1 MKILLYVVLLGF
13 TCEVL
18 ASVPSAD
25 PHPQKDDVI
34 LPLPCN
40 DVMVFRKV
48 RTAGVQERLKDAKFT
63 SGIRSSESPFAQDPS
78 LSFVQGGF
86 KDQDGYYY
94 LMGKYEVSAVQHLE
108 MQGKCP
114 AGKISLKDKLPAV
127 SLSWFDAMQSAREYS
142 LFLQQDA
149 EVSKKFSR
157 QIFARLPS
165 DVQWEFAARGGLN
178 VSRLEFEGKL
188 PPMEGD
194 LAEYAWYQG
203 VQSAAGHLNLPG
215 RLKPNPLGLYD
226 MLGNVQ
232 EMIFEPFHAVRTG
245 RLHGQSGGFC
255 VRGGSY
261 LTAKDS
267 VTSALRTEKPYF
279 LKGRELQSK
288 DTGYRLVIDTLV
300 AKDGVEVK
308 ELNSELT
315 SLGTAD
321 TTGKAGGV
329 SKDTVARLDGIIKEQ
344 QNNAKKLSDE
354 KNSLQKVNSTLSKS
368 NQELSLQLQQLRDEM
383 VAVNS
388 ERDEM
393 RDVAVAANLRLGGFL
408 CRSMSDE
415 LSTKHY
421 FEKTAGVLKD
431 RCEKNDAMCP
441 SYKAAAKSAEN
452 SQKALNMLSSYY
464 GDTLSEAVATYDL
477 KLFDKSLRDTR
488 QQLEHSGV
496 FAFIEKYVSHLKNYA
511 KRPQDPEKN
520 REFWSGDCHV
530 GKK

>member
-1 MKILLYVVLLGF
+1 MKILLYIVLFGF
-13 TCEVL
+13 TCEAL
-18 ASVPSAD
+18 ASAPSED

-40 DVMVFRKV
+40 DIMVFRKI
-48 RTAGVQERLKDAKFT
+48 RTASAQQRLKDAKFT
-63 SGIRSSESPFAQDPS
+63 SGIRSSESPFAQDPY

-86 KDQDGYYY
+86 KDQEGYYY
-94 LMGKYEVSAVQHLE
+94 LMGKYEVSALQHQE
-108 MQGKCP
+108 IQGKCP

-149 EVSKKFSR
+149 EISRKFSR

-165 DVQWEFAARGGLN
+165 DAQWEYAARGGLN

-261 LTAKDS
+261 LTNKDS

-279 LKGRELQSK
+279 LKGHELQSK

-300 AKDGVEVK
+300 AKDSAEVK
-308 ELNSELT
+308 ELNTELT

-329 SKDTVARLDGIIKEQ
+329 SKDTVARLDKIIKEQ
-344 QNNAKKLSDE
+344 QNSAKKLSDE
-354 KNSLQKVNSTLSKS
+354 KNSLEKVNSTLSKS

-383 VAVNS
+383 VAANS

-393 RDVAVAANLRLGGFL
+393 RDVAVVANLRLGGFL

-415 LSTKHY
+415 LSTKLY
-421 FEKTAGVLKD
+421 FEKTAKVLKD
-431 RCEKNDAMCP
+431 RCDKNDAMCP
-441 SYKAAAKSAEN
+441 AYQAASKSAKN
-452 SQKALNMLSSYY
+452 SQQALQMLSSYY
-464 GDTLSEAVATYDL
+464 GDTLAEAAATYDL
-477 KLFDKSLRDTR
+477 KLFDKSLRDAR

-511 KRPQDPEKN
+511 KRPPDPEKN
-520 REFWSGDCHV
+520 REFWSGECHV
-530 GKK
+530 GNK

>member
-1 MKILLYVVLLGF
+1 MKILLYIVLFGF
-13 TCEVL
+13 TCEAL
-18 ASVPSAD
+18 ASAPSED

-40 DVMVFRKV
+40 DIMVFRKI
-48 RTAGVQERLKDAKFT
+48 RTASAQQRLKDAKFT
-63 SGIRSSESPFAQDPS
+63 SGIRSSESPFAQDPY

-86 KDQDGYYY
+86 KDQEGYYY
-94 LMGKYEVSAVQHLE
+94 LMGKYEVSALQHQE
-108 MQGKCP
+108 IQGKCP

-149 EVSKKFSR
+149 EISRKFSR

-165 DVQWEFAARGGLN
+165 DAQWEYAARGGLN

-245 RLHGQSGGFC
+245 RLHGQSGGVC

-261 LTAKDS
+261 LTNKDS

-279 LKGRELQSK
+279 LKGHELQSK

-300 AKDGVEVK
+300 AKDSAEVK
-308 ELNSELT
+308 ELNTELT

-329 SKDTVARLDGIIKEQ
+329 SKDTVARLDKIIKEQ
-344 QNNAKKLSDE
+344 QNSAKKLSDE
-354 KNSLQKVNSTLSKS
+354 KNSLEKVNSTLSKS

-383 VAVNS
+383 VAANS

-393 RDVAVAANLRLGGFL
+393 RDVAVVANLRLGGFL

-415 LSTKHY
+415 LSTKLY
-421 FEKTAGVLKD
+421 FEKTAKVLKD
-431 RCEKNDAMCP
+431 RCDKNDAMCP
-441 SYKAAAKSAEN
+441 AYQAASKSAKN
-452 SQKALNMLSSYY
+452 SQQALQMLSSYY
-464 GDTLSEAVATYDL
+464 GDTLAEAAATYDL
-477 KLFDKSLRDTR
+477 KLFDKSLRDAR

-511 KRPQDPEKN
+511 KRPPDPEKN
-520 REFWSGDCHV
+520 REFWSGECHV
-530 GKK
+530 GNK

>member
-1 MKILLYVVLLGF
+1 MKILLYIVLFGF
-13 TCEVL
+13 TCEAL
-18 ASVPSAD
+18 ASAPSED

-40 DVMVFRKV
+40 DIMVFRKI
-48 RTAGVQERLKDAKFT
+48 RTASAQQRLKDAKFT
-63 SGIRSSESPFAQDPS
+63 SGIRSSESPFAQDPY

-86 KDQDGYYY
+86 KDQEGYYY
-94 LMGKYEVSAVQHLE
+94 LMGKYEVSALQHQE
-108 MQGKCP
+108 IQGKCP

-142 LFLQQDA
+142 LFLQQNA
-149 EVSKKFSR
+149 EISRKFSR

-165 DVQWEFAARGGLN
+165 DAQWEYAARGGLN

-261 LTAKDS
+261 LTNKDS

-279 LKGRELQSK
+279 LKGHELQSK

-300 AKDGVEVK
+300 AKDSAEVK
-308 ELNSELT
+308 ELNTELT

-329 SKDTVARLDGIIKEQ
+329 SKDTVARLDKIIKEQ
-344 QNNAKKLSDE
+344 QNSAKKLSDE
-354 KNSLQKVNSTLSKS
+354 KNSLEKVNSTLSKS

-383 VAVNS
+383 VAANS

-393 RDVAVAANLRLGGFL
+393 RDVAVVANLRLGGFL

-415 LSTKHY
+415 LSTKLY
-421 FEKTAGVLKD
+421 FEKTAKVLKD
-431 RCEKNDAMCP
+431 RCDKNDAMCP
-441 SYKAAAKSAEN
+441 AYQAASKSAKN
-452 SQKALNMLSSYY
+452 SQQALQMLSSYY
-464 GDTLSEAVATYDL
+464 GDTLAEAAATYDL
-477 KLFDKSLRDTR
+477 KLFDKSLRDAR

-511 KRPQDPEKN
+511 KRPPDPEKN
-520 REFWSGDCHV
+520 REFWSGECHV
-530 GKK
+530 GNK

>member
-1 MKILLYVVLLGF
+1 MKFLLYVGLLGCS
-13 TCEVL
+13 CEVL
-18 ASVPSAD
+18 SAVPSED
-25 PHPQKDDVI
+25 PHPQADDVI

-40 DVMVFRKV
+40 DVMVFRKI
-48 RTAGVQERLKDAKFT
+48 RTASAKERFKDARFT

-108 MQGKCP
+108 IQGKCP
-114 AGKISLKDKLPAV
+114 TGKISVKDKLPAV

-142 LFLQQDA
+142 LFLQQKV
-149 EVSKKFSR
+149 EVSKLFSR

-165 DVQWEFAARGGLN
+165 DAQWEFAARGGLK

-188 PPMEGD
+188 PPMDGE

-203 VQSAAGHLNLPG
+203 PQSAAGHLNLPG

-261 LTAKDS
+261 LTNKDS
-267 VTSALRTEKPYF
+267 VTSALRIEKPYF
-279 LKGRELQSK
+279 LKGNELQAK
-288 DTGYRLVIDTLV
+288 DTGYRLVIDTVV
-300 AKDGVEVK
+300 AKDGSEVK
-308 ELNSELT
+308 ELNAELA

-321 TTGKAGGV
+321 NNGKARGE

-354 KNSLQKVNSTLSKS
+354 KNSVEKINSTLSKS

-383 VAVNS
+383 LTANS

-415 LSTKHY
+415 LSTKLY
-421 FEKTAGVLKD
+421 FEKTAEVLKD
-431 RCEKNDAMCP
+431 RCDKNSAMCP
-441 SYKAAAKSAEN
+441 SFKAAEKSAEN
-452 SQKALNMLSSYY
+452 SKKALSMLSSYY

-477 KLFDKSLRDTR
+477 KLFDKSLRDTKP
-488 QQLEHSGV
+488 QLEPSGV
-496 FAFIEKYVSHLKNYA
+496 LAFIEKYVTHLKSYA
-511 KRPQDPEKN
+511 QRPQDPEKN
-520 REFWSGDCHV
+520 REFWSGECHV